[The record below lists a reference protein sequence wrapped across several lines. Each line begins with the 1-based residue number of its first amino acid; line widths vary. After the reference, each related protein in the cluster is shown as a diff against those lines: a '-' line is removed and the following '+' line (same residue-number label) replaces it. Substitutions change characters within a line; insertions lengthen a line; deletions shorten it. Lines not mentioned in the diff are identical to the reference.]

1 MLAIIELI
9 VMGPRVA
16 VLVPLEDILFAIK
29 PEKRPNAVVDQRL
42 HQRRT
47 KAAIVFRIVDEQRG
61 AWGHHRGEMRVIDIC
76 EKICSVLF
84 EVA

>member
-1 MLAIIELI
+1 MRA
-9 VMGPRVA
+9 RVA
-16 VLVPLEDILFAIK
+16 VLVPLEDILFVIEF
-29 PEKRPNAVVDQRL
+29 EKLPNAIVNQWL

-47 KAAIVFRIVDEQRG
+47 KAAIVLRIVDEQRG
-61 AWGHHRGEMRVIDIC
+61 ARRHHRGEMRVIEIR